1 MHGEGEYL
9 LMRSREEAE
18 AAERARSARARERHR
33 ELAELYE
40 QRARAFAWNSHR
52 R

>member
-1 MHGEGEYL
+1 MNGEAEYL
-9 LMRSREEAE
+9 LMRSREEQA
-18 AAERARSARARERHR
+18 AAERARSAAARERHA
-33 ELAELYE
+33 ELARFYE